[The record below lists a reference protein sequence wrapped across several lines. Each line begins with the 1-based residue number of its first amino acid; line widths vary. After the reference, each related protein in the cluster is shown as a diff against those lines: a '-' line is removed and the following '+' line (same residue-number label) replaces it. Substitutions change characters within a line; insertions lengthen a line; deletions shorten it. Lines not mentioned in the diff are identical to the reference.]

1 MSEIDYDNLI
11 QIDISR
17 VANPTNQVRSF
28 NFNLAPNT
36 CYVFKDAFAQKQ
48 IEALCNKIEELEE
61 EIEKLKA
68 NKI

>member
-1 MSEIDYDNLI
+1 MSKIDYDNLI

-17 VANPTNQVRSF
+17 MVNPTNQVRSF

-36 CYVFKDAFAQKQ
+36 CYVFKDEFAQKQ

-61 EIEKLKA
+61 EIEKLK
-68 NKI
+68 NK